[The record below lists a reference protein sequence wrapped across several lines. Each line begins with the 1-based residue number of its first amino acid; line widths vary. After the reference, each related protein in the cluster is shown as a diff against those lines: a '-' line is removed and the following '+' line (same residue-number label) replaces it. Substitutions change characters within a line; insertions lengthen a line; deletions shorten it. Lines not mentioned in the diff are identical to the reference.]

1 LGTVQAYLAV
11 LDEGT
16 VGLEDD
22 EATVHVL
29 QQVEFALQDD
39 LHVVFRC
46 KWLEKFTKNLAK
58 PLIVFCSVA
67 DP

>member
-1 LGTVQAYLAV
+1 LLEISVLVYLAV

-29 QQVEFALQDD
+29 QQVELALQDH
-39 LHVVFRC
+39 LYVMFQC
-46 KWLEKFTKNLAK
+46 KLLEKFKKNFAQ
-58 PLIVFCSVA
+58 V
-67 DP
+67 

>member
-1 LGTVQAYLAV
+1 VQGYLAV

-29 QQVEFALQDD
+29 QQVELALQDH
-39 LHVVFRC
+39 LQVVFQC
-46 KWLEKFTKNLAK
+46 KWLEKFTKIFAK
-58 PLIVFCSVA
+58 V
-67 DP
+67 

>member
-1 LGTVQAYLAV
+1 MALLDYICWRARVQVYLAV

-29 QQVEFALQDD
+29 QQVELALQDH
-39 LHVVFRC
+39 LHVG
-46 KWLEKFTKNLAK
+46 
-58 PLIVFCSVA
+58 
-67 DP
+67 